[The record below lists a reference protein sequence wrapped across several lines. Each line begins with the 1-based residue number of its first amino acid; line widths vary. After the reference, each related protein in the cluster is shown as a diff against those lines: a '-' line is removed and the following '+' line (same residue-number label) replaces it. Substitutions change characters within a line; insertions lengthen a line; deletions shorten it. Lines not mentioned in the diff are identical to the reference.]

1 LIQYFAGHR
10 SNGFSLLEVIIAF
23 AIFGVAVVTIFQL
36 FSINLRSIR
45 KADDHTKAL
54 IYSKSLLDEAYSVAD
69 PSESSTTVEFEKDF
83 DGSREVT
90 LKAFSEDEKT
100 KLYEIAVTVTW
111 PPSGRLKLTGLR
123 TIYENE

>member
-1 LIQYFAGHR
+1 MIQYSASHR

-23 AIFGVAVVTIFQL
+23 AIFGVAVVAIFQL
-36 FSINLRSIR
+36 FSVSLQSVR

-54 IYSKSLLDEAYSVAD
+54 IYTKSLLDEAYSVAD
-69 PSESSTTVEFEKDF
+69 PTESSSSVEFEEDF
-83 DGSREVT
+83 DGSRDVT

-123 TIYENE
+123 TVYEPE